1 MCLHPLGPCQFHRIA
16 LLGLYNPYKFH
27 HLHFSS
33 FEMSKSFDCNIS
45 ILSKPRLGDH
55 LQFFIFNICTTIIVG
70 SMVIIVMLVVEAF
83 GQTKWTFQL
92 LVMGEEEDTVVL
104 HSP

>member
-1 MCLHPLGPCQFHRIA
+1 M
-16 LLGLYNPYKFH
+16 
-27 HLHFSS
+27 
-33 FEMSKSFDCNIS
+33 
-45 ILSKPRLGDH
+45 
-55 LQFFIFNICTTIIVG
+55 
-70 SMVIIVMLVVEAF
+70 IIVMLVVEAF